1 MESSWDVVMKYHI
14 YVADALQIVSA
25 IEVGCNE
32 FYTGDKKLHK
42 LALSSDL
49 NSIYLEWTLLPQN
62 KKIVL

>member
-1 MESSWDVVMKYHI
+1 MESSWDVVMKYQI

-49 NSIYLEWTLLPQN
+49 NSIYLE
-62 KKIVL
+62 